1 MGSGGEFAETSKYR
15 LILKFKNKMEGKDQ
29 SKALNKTDVITRF
42 NLDDLTSFSGVVN
55 EIQGDENVAKEVLL
69 FAFEKVQKQKK
80 LIAEWEKDLE
90 IAKSNLSRIEG
101 ITDLVFNHMKFTK
114 PMALVIDKGTFKE
127 ILVISDSAVTLEK
140 NVL

>member
-1 MGSGGEFAETSKYR
+1 MKTEFDNTANEA
-15 LILKFKNKMEGKDQ
+15 F
-29 SKALNKTDVITRF
+29 NKTDVITRF

-80 LIAEWEKDLE
+80 LIAEWERDLE

-101 ITDLVFNHMKFTK
+101 ITDLVFQHMKFTK
-114 PMALVIDKGTFKE
+114 PMALIVDKETYKE

>member
-1 MGSGGEFAETSKYR
+1 MKTEFDKTE
-15 LILKFKNKMEGKDQ
+15 N
-29 SKALNKTDVITRF
+29 KALNKTDVITRF

-80 LIAEWEKDLE
+80 LIAEWERDLE

-101 ITDLVFNHMKFTK
+101 ITDLVFQHMKFTK
-114 PMALVIDKGTFKE
+114 PMALIVDKGTFKE

>member
-1 MGSGGEFAETSKYR
+1 
-15 LILKFKNKMEGKDQ
+15 MEGKDQ
-29 SKALNKTDVITRF
+29 SKAFNKNDVITRF
-42 NLDDLTSFSGVVN
+42 NLDNLTSFSGVVN

-80 LIAEWEKDLE
+80 LITEWERDLE

>member
-1 MGSGGEFAETSKYR
+1 
-15 LILKFKNKMEGKDQ
+15 MEGKDQ

-80 LIAEWEKDLE
+80 LNLYLRKFYQI
-90 IAKSNLSRIEG
+90 SNES
-101 ITDLVFNHMKFTK
+101 FN
-114 PMALVIDKGTFKE
+114 L
-127 ILVISDSAVTLEK
+127 
-140 NVL
+140 

>member
-1 MGSGGEFAETSKYR
+1 M
-15 LILKFKNKMEGKDQ
+15 KNDNTED
-29 SKALNKTDVITRF
+29 KALSKTDVITRF

-101 ITDLVFNHMKFTK
+101 ITDLVFDHMKFTK
-114 PMALVIDKGTFKE
+114 PMAIVIDKGAFKE

>member
-1 MGSGGEFAETSKYR
+1 M
-15 LILKFKNKMEGKDQ
+15 ILENENFKL
-29 SKALNKTDVITRF
+29 ALNSALHKTDVITRF

-80 LIAEWEKDLE
+80 LIAEWERDLE

-101 ITDLVFNHMKFTK
+101 ITDLVFQHMKFTK
-114 PMALVIDKGTFKE
+114 PMALIVDKETYKE

>member
-1 MGSGGEFAETSKYR
+1 MIY
-15 LILKFKNKMEGKDQ
+15 Q
-29 SKALNKTDVITRF
+29 
-42 NLDDLTSFSGVVN
+42 
-55 EIQGDENVAKEVLL
+55 
-69 FAFEKVQKQKK
+69 KVQKQKK

-101 ITDLVFNHMKFTK
+101 ITDLVFDHMKFTK

>member
-1 MGSGGEFAETSKYR
+1 M
-15 LILKFKNKMEGKDQ
+15 KNDNTED
-29 SKALNKTDVITRF
+29 KALNRTDIITRF

-80 LIAEWEKDLE
+80 LIAEWERDLE

-101 ITDLVFNHMKFTK
+101 ITDLVFKHMKFTK
-114 PMALVIDKGTFKE
+114 PMALVIYKGAFKE